1 MPVKNDVGKCRS
13 CGAAIR
19 WVQMA
24 KSGKKN
30 PLDVLPAEKGNV
42 AIGGD
47 GLGYVVSNDDRTPP
61 LYVSHFATCPGAASH
76 RKK

>member
-1 MPVKNDVGKCRS
+1 MTLENAGH
-13 CGAAIR
+13 AAP
-19 WVQMA
+19 QSA
-24 KSGKKN
+24 GSKSGKKN
-30 PLDVLPAEKGNV
+30 PLDVLPAENGNV

>member
-1 MPVKNDVGKCRS
+1 
-13 CGAAIR
+13 
-19 WVQMA
+19 MA